1 MNNQKKTPGVSLRV
15 LTLCIFVVFGLWAC
29 TKSPGSGEIL
39 VKFFFGEAAMKDK
52 TPEPGKGWFTK
63 DSKKVPDSDFDVPE
77 VANDIEIEAR
87 IDTTG
92 KEVWIER
99 IYFTVND
106 TPLTEPPHIEPP
118 EGSKPND
125 LRINLLMK

>member
-1 MNNQKKTPGVSLRV
+1 MNNQKKTHGVSLRV
-15 LTLCIFVVFGLWAC
+15 LTLCFFVVIGLWAC
-29 TKSPGSGEIL
+29 TKAPGSGEML
-39 VKFFFGEAAMKDK
+39 VKFFFGEAAKKDK

-63 DSKKVPDSDFDVPE
+63 ESKKVPDSDVPE
-77 VANDIEIEAR
+77 GANDIEIEGR

-99 IYFTVND
+99 IYFTVDD
-106 TPLTEPPHIEPP
+106 TIMPPHIEPP

-125 LRINLLMK
+125 LRINVLMK